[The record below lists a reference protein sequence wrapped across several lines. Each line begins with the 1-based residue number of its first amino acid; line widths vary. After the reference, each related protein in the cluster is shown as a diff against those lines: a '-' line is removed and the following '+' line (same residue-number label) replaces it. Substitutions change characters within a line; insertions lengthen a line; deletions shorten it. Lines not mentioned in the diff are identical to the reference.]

1 MSTEENRPPEDTSV
15 EIPED
20 AQIVTQIQWGWL
32 WSSMPWLMI
41 LMALYIVGFVPD
53 ELSTI
58 ILSLII
64 LVPRY
69 LIWRRTAL
77 AITEDTLIYQRG
89 GVIGSQRYQVPFS
102 SITDVKARPGFFGRS
117 LGYEAI
123 DIMLDNGAVATL
135 PYVPT
140 LVKLEV
146 NLKELLDKSEP
157 NPEETLEDSEPD
169 PKNDM
174 KCPNCDQE
182 IPDGSLFCGKCGSQI
197 DTKNNGNSDQPN
209 IQ

>member
-89 GVIGSQRYQVPFS
+89 GIIGSQRYQVPVS

-135 PYVPT
+135 PYVPI
-140 LVKLEV
+140 LVKLEAS
-146 NLKELLDKSEP
+146 LKELLVKSETSP
-157 NPEETLEDSEPD
+157 KEMLSESETD
-169 PKNDM
+169 PYENM
-174 KCPNCDQE
+174 KCPNCDKE
-182 IPDGSLFCGKCGSQI
+182 ISDGSHFCGECGHQL
-197 DTKNNGNSDQPN
+197 DAEPNETSD
-209 IQ
+209 